1 MDGCINLNLSITLKV
16 SRSYDK
22 CAEMSADPK
31 VPDLTPIVEILKEF
45 RILETIKSKL
55 FARPDEG
62 SKHLSAV
69 LKKISKGYITLAENL
84 RIFTTLTFDS
94 EPQTTES
101 KEFLFEAKF
110 GYLTDESGDARASC
124 SRIMNIYNTY
134 LSGWF
139 FRLLKSDE
147 ANRLETLFRVKFS
160 PFDKEFVLAVDRT
173 NEFLTNSGE
182 LIYPLVVEGD
192 LQQAQQKV
200 KEFSNDLDLP
210 LTDLRNELKIFLSME
225 ADFLEK
231 SKAV

>member
-1 MDGCINLNLSITLKV
+1 
-16 SRSYDK
+16 
-22 CAEMSADPK
+22 MSADPK

-69 LKKISKGYITLAENL
+69 LKKISKSYITLAENL

-94 EPQTTES
+94 EQQTRES

-110 GYLTDESGDARASC
+110 GYLTDESEDARASC
-124 SRIMNIYNTY
+124 SRILNIYNTC

-160 PFDKEFVLAVDRT
+160 PYDKEFVLAVDRT

-182 LIYPLVVEGD
+182 LIYPLVVEGG

>member
-1 MDGCINLNLSITLKV
+1 
-16 SRSYDK
+16 
-22 CAEMSADPK
+22 MSADPK
-31 VPDLTPIVEILKEF
+31 VPDLTPIVEVLKEF

-69 LKKISKGYITLAENL
+69 LKKISKSYITLAENL

-94 EPQTTES
+94 EPQTREF

-110 GYLTDESGDARASC
+110 GYLTDESGDARASS
-124 SRIMNIYNTY
+124 SRILSIYNTY

-147 ANRLETLFRVKFS
+147 ANRLEILFRVKFS
-160 PFDKEFVLAVDRT
+160 PYDKEFVLAVDRT

-192 LQQAQQKV
+192 LRQAQQKV
-200 KEFSNDLDLP
+200 KELSNDLDLA